1 MKEKKTPEKND
12 YSGSSFDS
20 FLEEQGIR
28 EEVEAVAVKRV
39 LAWQLG
45 QAMKDQQ
52 KTKRAMARELRT
64 SRSQLDRLLDPR
76 NTAVSLE
83 TITRAARVL
92 GKRVILRIID
102 APASRR
108 HSGEVFP
115 RTKPRAV
122 KFQ

>member
-1 MKEKKTPEKND
+1 MKEKKNRKRFNH
-12 YSGSSFDS
+12 SGSSFDS
-20 FLEEQGIR
+20 FLEEHGIR

-39 LAWQLG
+39 LAWQLE

-52 KTKRAMARELRT
+52 KTKRVMARELRT

-92 GKRVILRIID
+92 GKRVILRITEPRF
-102 APASRR
+102 AHRRSRNR
-108 HSGEVFP
+108 RNKG
-115 RTKPRAV
+115 R
-122 KFQ
+122 